1 MHCTSQVVIDTV
13 HQIRDYRDAEDHRE
27 GNNRYDQEEFV
38 VDRTSLAFSIMCM
51 FLTAIYAAFAAMT
64 YNYSAQVLE
73 EMLEDEKIELQMTSP
88 RPTTQAFVGGY
99 DGYIGERF
107 DVRRTTSGFVA
118 PQTGALT

>member
-1 MHCTSQVVIDTV
+1 M
-13 HQIRDYRDAEDHRE
+13 
-27 GNNRYDQEEFV
+27 